1 MNDNRNKL
9 RNLLDLVKEQVEI
22 IANQKGEVPQL
33 YLDMAKENLIK
44 LYEEIHL
51 LEKLKNNKKTDDFVF
66 SKVEDPAP
74 EIKKEVPKV
83 VAQPKV
89 EVSVEKKEIIVEE
102 RIEIETPKV
111 VEETKAEIKLE
122 VPVEIEKEVPKIKV
136 EIPKEVK
143 PPIEKKTAKKVLDS
157 NDLFESQLSIGE
169 KLQSQQ
175 EPALVDKFQKKQIE
189 DIKSA
194 IGINE
199 KFLFINELFGGNMQ
213 KYNQS
218 IEKIDC
224 STSKEEAVQVIEQ
237 LNDEFNWDEESE
249 ARKKL
254 LLFIDRRY

>member
-9 RNLLDLVKEQVEI
+9 RSLLNLVKEQVEI

-33 YLDMAKENLIK
+33 YIDMAKENLIK

-51 LEKLKNNKKTDDFVF
+51 LEKLKKEIH
-66 SKVEDPAP
+66 SKEVLIP
-74 EIKKEVPKV
+74 EIKEAV
-83 VAQPKV
+83 VALKKEAPL
-89 EVSVEKKEIIVEE
+89 VEKTKV
-102 RIEIETPKV
+102 ETPKV
-111 VEETKAEIKLE
+111 VEQAKVEVEVEVQLET
-122 VPVEIEKEVPKIKV
+122 EKEVTENTIEKSKQ
-136 EIPKEVK
+136 VK
-143 PPIEKKTAKKVLDS
+143 PETEKKTVKKIIDS

-169 KLQSQQ
+169 KLQAQQ
-175 EPALVDKFQKKQIE
+175 EPALVDKFQDKQIQ

-218 IEKIDC
+218 IEKLDFAA
-224 STSKEEAVQVIEQ
+224 TKEEAAQIIGE
-237 LNDEFNWDEESE
+237 LETELKWDPESE
-249 ARKKL
+249 ARQKL